1 MHELFHLDLA
11 ADSPKPNPRVD
22 DLTIDIKLGNSGNTY
37 TTVAYGT
44 FATKVLARWQG
55 GGAGVG
61 STGYYV
67 QRNSDNLAYYA
78 LAKYVM
84 TKNGNVYPHLPL
96 VTREID
102 GPPYPGTLS
111 EFVTEGSNFFL
122 NTTDLTTF
130 ESDWASTLEGDDPT
144 CSDDENEAGSA
155 LTIDGFAPDSAYPD
169 DYNSQVAT
177 WIKALG
183 VTDGSGADAGDRK
196 SVV

>member
-1 MHELFHLDLA
+1 
-11 ADSPKPNPRVD
+11 
-22 DLTIDIKLGNSGNTY
+22 
-37 TTVAYGT
+37 
-44 FATKVLARWQG
+44 
-55 GGAGVG
+55 
-61 STGYYV
+61 
-67 QRNSDNLAYYA
+67 
-78 LAKYVM
+78 M
-84 TKNGNVYPHLPL
+84 TKNGNVYPHLPI

-102 GPPYPGTLS
+102 GPPYPGTLA

-183 VTDGSGADAGDRK
+183 VTDGSGADAGQQIAIASYINPSGDPAAWLRLLSYDSNK
-196 SVV
+196 VSVLVANILNGPDYVVDNA